1 MVCVGE
7 NKNGK
12 PEINVGIPVEEIYF
26 DPCYSNVPNF
36 TIYIDGKKKVYHF
49 QNYDG
54 KVGVFPIDYDPS
66 FKYLD
71 SNQTFSETSHVKPKK
86 TDPCPMCGKMMFEPT
101 SIQHFLAGTLVE
113 PLNRELH
120 CSSGHKFCFSCW
132 SDHAQAHLKR
142 DNAMGC
148 LPCPAAGCGEIL
160 DLQWAPVIL
169 KKADMVNRL
178 IAQRQKHV
186 IESLGLRW
194 CPMPNCGL
202 LVNVPEITDEEYLQ
216 LDPMQ
221 KAARVGICA
230 NGHASCMECNQQA
243 HTPCSCSQLVT
254 WMNMLRDEL
263 SSVSPEDETSLLAMV
278 SRYPQARKCPKCPT
292 GQVQK
297 TIGCNITP
305 CNVCHVQVCYVCLEE
320 WNQHTISA
328 TGTVYCNRYGS
339 KFNHY
344 ARGHDEEKQHESAQP
359 HSSNKSRSA
368 AARHARFS
376 HYAHR
381 FKVHEE
387 SWLLE
392 QQVRHVTIERVH
404 EALKLSHEG
413 ELKWIHGANAVNP
426 YAEKAMESGAEAML
440 LKKFEEKDCA
450 VENFYFKSYPAVEFI
465 VQAFEEL
472 ERDRLFLRWSY
483 PFVFLEFDDK
493 PSTTSG
499 RGGASVTSGAGAL
512 QDNRQEF
519 LNLQATFEYFTET
532 LSYLISRNRL
542 RATKEEIE
550 KATRDARAKRIEMEE
565 FIIQYYLTRRPEA
578 AMERVPSTTSSLTSR
593 SSLEDE
599 AEEDDEEPEPVHL
612 VPTQRTCGPP
622 CDVARRRSVCLTA
635 ACLVCVLCVS
645 CVQRSRRRTSTSA
658 TTRTTTRCRRPS
670 PRRSCRR
677 VSRRSRTAPSRASTT
692 RCRRSRRS
700 RRRPSGRR
708 RCSARGRS
716 WCITAARTRP
726 TTACTAWRLS
736 DCRRHRRSRCRGSW
750 PHRRRRLRHRCRS
763 SSSA

>member
-1 MVCVGE
+1 MDGNTALHLAALNGILPCVERLVLRGANISLQNNEGQTCSDLADRGGHFALGTVLELGKVFTPTDEVKEASNMFLKFTTELPDPKLVPDCHSISLPGLIDFMNEAIKTASERLNETAARSEVLLNNTGWDFRHLNKEFHSNAEQTLTMAHIRPRSEDGKGTIRRMFGDRSE

-450 VENFYFKSYPAVEFI
+450 VENFYFK
-465 VQAFEEL
+465 
-472 ERDRLFLRWSY
+472 
-483 PFVFLEFDDK
+483 
-493 PSTTSG
+493 
-499 RGGASVTSGAGAL
+499 
-512 QDNRQEF
+512 
-519 LNLQATFEYFTET
+519 
-532 LSYLISRNRL
+532 
-542 RATKEEIE
+542 
-550 KATRDARAKRIEMEE
+550 
-565 FIIQYYLTRRPEA
+565 
-578 AMERVPSTTSSLTSR
+578 
-593 SSLEDE
+593 
-599 AEEDDEEPEPVHL
+599 
-612 VPTQRTCGPP
+612 
-622 CDVARRRSVCLTA
+622 
-635 ACLVCVLCVS
+635 
-645 CVQRSRRRTSTSA
+645 
-658 TTRTTTRCRRPS
+658 
-670 PRRSCRR
+670 
-677 VSRRSRTAPSRASTT
+677 
-692 RCRRSRRS
+692 
-700 RRRPSGRR
+700 
-708 RCSARGRS
+708 
-716 WCITAARTRP
+716 
-726 TTACTAWRLS
+726 
-736 DCRRHRRSRCRGSW
+736 
-750 PHRRRRLRHRCRS
+750 
-763 SSSA
+763 